1 MGIQISCNY
10 LKTLDSHSPIGAE
23 NRLHGNDKQRRK
35 STFYETIF
43 FDCLKSIQGIFSR
56 RFTACQQDEL
66 GLKVFGVDICSC
78 PLPNRSRRLGTNYFY
93 VDRRQ
98 TCVYLHNMKYLNW
111 DPEKN
116 EILKRKRGITFE
128 EIAYL
133 IESGQIIGIEENPG
147 RSNQK
152 MYILEIEN
160 YAVIVPFVEGDKEIF
175 LKTVFPSRKYTK
187 RYGLKG
193 E

>member
-1 MGIQISCNY
+1 
-10 LKTLDSHSPIGAE
+10 
-23 NRLHGNDKQRRK
+23 
-35 STFYETIF
+35 
-43 FDCLKSIQGIFSR
+43 
-56 RFTACQQDEL
+56 
-66 GLKVFGVDICSC
+66 
-78 PLPNRSRRLGTNYFY
+78 
-93 VDRRQ
+93 
-98 TCVYLHNMKYLNW
+98 MKYLNW

-116 EILKRKRGITFE
+116 EILKRERGLSFE

-152 MYILEIEN
+152 MYILEIEG
-160 YAVIVPFVEGDKEIF
+160 YAIIVPFVENEHEIF
-175 LKTVFPSRKYTK
+175 LKTAFPSHKYTK